1 MKLLIYHLKQ
11 AFKEGVRTFKTLRER
26 ETIKEKIPLLVSVN
40 NDRFFRIS
48 ITLSQLEDWII
59 SAYRKEEDRR
69 IPFKVLN
76 IKFRTGEKQELEK
89 SIQEAVRVSLGL

>member
-40 NDRFFRIS
+40 NDRFFGIS

-76 IKFRTGEKQELEK
+76 IKFRTGEKQA
-89 SIQEAVRVSLGL
+89 IQEAVRRSLGL